1 MMNLVPDLDGLIIDS
16 SKNFE
21 KQLHKFLSNCTKK
34 KREEKNIMKLSSL
47 FQHYLDKNKT
57 KRKLLVNL
65 HAEYKCK

>member
-34 KREEKNIMKLSSL
+34 KTKTNCREATVWGSQLKDYKNVVVKSREKSVKWKS
-47 FQHYLDKNKT
+47 
-57 KRKLLVNL
+57 
-65 HAEYKCK
+65 